1 MFRNPGFRLL
11 LILALVGGAL
21 ALITPLKENINLGL
35 DLRGG
40 MHLVYKVE
48 TEKLSADERRDAA
61 ERAVEIIRNRIDEL
75 GVKEPV
81 ISPQGSDRILIQLPG
96 VVDRSEALDIIGRTA
111 QLEFK
116 LVEDD
121 PNVIKTNTPDADAE
135 HEWRES
141 DGQRLLLKKQTLLT
155 GGALKDAQIGFD
167 SYGASNVSIE
177 FNSEGQEKFA
187 EITKNNVGRR
197 LAILL
202 DGDIETAPVI
212 REAILTGDAQ
222 ITGDFTPE
230 DAKRTA
236 LVLRSGA
243 LPAPLVIEEERTV
256 GPLLGQDSIDKGI
269 KATMIGVGA
278 VSVFMV
284 VYYLFAGVLSVVAL
298 ICNLIFILAGLVM
311 MKATLTLPGIAGII
325 LTLGMAVD
333 ANVLIYER
341 IREELSQRRPL
352 AMALRIGYQKAF
364 RTILDSNL
372 TTLIAAMCLFVFGT
386 GPIKGFG
393 VTLVLG
399 IIASMFTAIFVT
411 RTLFDLAV
419 SSGMI
424 KSLPMMQMFKSFS
437 INFISKVKPALIFS
451 TVIIVVGFVSF
462 LKMGNA
468 VYGVDFSGGQ
478 VQEYRFSTEI
488 ETAELRGVLTASG
501 MDDFTIYE
509 YATQENVFAIK
520 SGDDTLE
527 QVRQVLDERYPGQFE
542 LLRVDKVG
550 PVVGKILRQ
559 KALLALLFAL
569 GLILVYVTARFHHF
583 DFGMAAVIALLHDV
597 LFAPALLIAVAVMVP
612 GFMYRIDLLIVT
624 ALLTIAGY
632 SINDTIVVYDRIRE
646 LRAKMHKASLPEV
659 INTAINQT
667 MSRTIL
673 TSLTTLLT
681 VVVLYIFGSENL
693 KTFSLTLLVGF
704 VAGVYSSIFIAAP
717 LVILMRKRA

>member
-21 ALITPLKENINLGL
+21 AMILPLGENLNLGL

-40 MHLVYKVE
+40 MHLVYRVE
-48 TEKLSADERRDAA
+48 TETLTAGERRDAA

-96 VVDRSEALDIIGRTA
+96 VVDRSQAFDIIGRTA

-116 LVEDD
+116 LVENDQS
-121 PNVIKTNTPDADAE
+121 VIQANTPDADSE
-135 HEWRES
+135 HEWRELE
-141 DGQRLLLKKQTLLT
+141 GRRILLEKETLLK
-155 GGALKDAQIGFD
+155 GSALEDAQIGFGQYGD
-167 SYGASNVSIE
+167 SVVSIE
-177 FNSEGQEKFA
+177 FNAEGQEQFA
-187 EITKNNVGRR
+187 NITRDNVGRQ
-197 LAILL
+197 LAVLL
-202 DGDIETAPVI
+202 DDDVQTAPVI
-212 REAILTGDAQ
+212 QEPILTGDAQ

-230 DAKRTA
+230 EAKSIA

-269 KATMIGVGA
+269 KATIIGVSA
-278 VSVFMV
+278 VSVFMI

-298 ICNLIFILAGLVM
+298 ICNLIFILAGLIM
-311 MKATLTLPGIAGII
+311 MGATLTLPGIAGII

-333 ANVLIYER
+333 ANVLIFER

-451 TVIIVVGFVSF
+451 TVFIVVGFVSF

-478 VQEYRFSTEI
+478 VQEYQFSTEV
-488 ETAELRGVLTASG
+488 ETAELRGALAAAG
-501 MDDFTIYE
+501 LDDFTIYE
-509 YATQENVFAIK
+509 YSTQENAFAIK
-520 SGDDTLE
+520 SGDDTLT

-550 PVVGKILRQ
+550 PVVGNILRQ
-559 KALLALLFAL
+559 KAILAILFAI

-583 DFGMAAVIALLHDV
+583 DFGVAAVLALLHDI

-632 SINDTIVVYDRIRE
+632 SINDTIVIYDRIRE
-646 LRAKMHKASLPEV
+646 LRAKMHKATLPEV

-681 VVVLYIFGSENL
+681 VVVLYFFGSENL
-693 KTFSLTLLVGF
+693 KSFSLTLLVGF

-717 LVILMRKRA
+717 LVILLRKKA